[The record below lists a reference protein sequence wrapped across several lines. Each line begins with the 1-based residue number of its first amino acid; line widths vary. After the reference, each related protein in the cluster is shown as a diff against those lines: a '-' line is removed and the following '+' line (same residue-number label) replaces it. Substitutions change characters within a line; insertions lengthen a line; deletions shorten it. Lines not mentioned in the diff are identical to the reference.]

1 MPLRDIYLLLIRLL
15 LGYVFASSGLCKLTG
30 GQFGQL
36 IGPPTALMA
45 PGLAPIW
52 PFLATMQVLVGA
64 VVLSG
69 RWALLGLIGLV
80 PLNAGILAYTVG
92 NHWTG
97 TPFVNGLLLA
107 LNVLALL
114 AEWPWMRGLLVPE
127 APPTEAPRL
136 VRLFPGRGLPVVTLA
151 ALSGAA
157 GVALAGLP
165 LPLVIALGVVGFGAT
180 WAHALRGSGLPAL
193 DKVVVALPGVAVLGL
208 SLAPLISR
216 VFVIGA
222 MYAGGLSGVVGVV
235 VLAVAHWAQA
245 RRRTTI
251 S

>member
-1 MPLRDIYLLLIRLL
+1 MPLRDVYLLLIRLL

-36 IGPPTALMA
+36 IGPPTAMMA

-64 VVLSG
+64 LVLSG
-69 RWALLGLIGLV
+69 RWGLLGLIGLV

-97 TPFVNGLLLA
+97 TPLVNGLLLV
-107 LNVLALL
+107 LNLLALL

-127 APPTEAPRL
+127 MLPTEAPRL

-157 GVALAGLP
+157 VGALAGLP
-165 LPLVIALGVVGFGAT
+165 LAVVIALGAVGFGAT
-180 WAHALRGSGLPAL
+180 WVHALRGRGMPGL
-193 DKVVVALPGVAVLGL
+193 DKVVVVLPGVAVLGL
-208 SLAPLISR
+208 TLAPLISR
-216 VFVIGA
+216 GLVIGA
-222 MYAGGLSGVVGVV
+222 MYAGVLSGTVGVAA
-235 VLAVAHWAQA
+235 L
-245 RRRTTI
+245 TI
-251 S
+251 SHWWAGRRAAASA